1 MPRWGLASPGAPIM
15 TGLPDM
21 GKIGGGRGGSTM
33 LNGTGLMSGLRSRE
47 ETHCRSTRTQLAS
60 STK

>member
-1 MPRWGLASPGAPIM
+1 MPWWGLASPGAPIM

-21 GKIGGGRGGSTM
+21 DKIGSGRGGSTM
-33 LNGTGLMSGLRSRE
+33 LNGTGLMSGPRSRE